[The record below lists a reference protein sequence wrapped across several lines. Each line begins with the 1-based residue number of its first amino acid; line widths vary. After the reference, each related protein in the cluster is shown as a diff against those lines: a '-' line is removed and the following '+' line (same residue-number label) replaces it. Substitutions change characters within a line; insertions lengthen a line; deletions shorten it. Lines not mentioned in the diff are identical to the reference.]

1 MSDQNDTREHV
12 VDTAAAFL
20 RAAAADSPE
29 AADAVVAEYLGASDP
44 IDRYGRLWSLISV
57 GLVVVGETL
66 RALMNPPG
74 PVALEAT
81 ETPDSAELTAMKAI
95 TAQVNL
101 DAEGAQDVVTGHVA
115 AEGLEGLVDLLRAF
129 LDVYRLNALWGS
141 ETAS

>member
-1 MSDQNDTREHV
+1 MSDQQNQLDDV
-12 VDTAAAFL
+12 VDTAAVFL

-29 AADAVVAEYLGASDP
+29 AADVVVGEYLGAGDP
-44 IDRYGRLWSLISV
+44 IERYGRLWSLISV

-74 PVALEAT
+74 PVALEAE
-81 ETPDSAELTAMKAI
+81 ETPDPTELTAMKAI

-101 DAEGAQDVVTGHVA
+101 DGEAAQDVVTGHVA

-129 LDVYRLNALWGS
+129 LDVYRLNAIWGP
-141 ETAS
+141 ETAT